1 VSSEEDAE
9 HAFSAEEGPFADQ
22 MWSDVVKPEGSGKQ
36 RRLGRYLLLERI
48 GAGGMAEVYRA
59 VALGAHGFERQVVVK
74 CLLPDLSSSPDFIE
88 MFVKEARISALLD
101 HPNLVQVH
109 DFGQLDGRY
118 FLAMEHLDGHTLLRL
133 SEVAFLVGQLDPGVA
148 IYAAAQ
154 VARGLAYVH
163 SRTLPGGERLDL
175 VHRDVSPSNIMLL
188 RSGGVKLLDF
198 GIAKAQAQFLGQ
210 DTTQRGIWK
219 GKLSY
224 MSPEQLDGDPAEA
237 RSDIRSLGVALW
249 ESLVGRSLFRGS
261 NSIET
266 IKNIKEQPVVPPSVL
281 RPEVPQE
288 VDAIVARA
296 LERDPGQRY
305 SDAATMADEL
315 DALLEWMGFRSSHLV
330 ACLEEF
336 FPRGADEQSLAATPS
351 SGLSWA
357 VAGDVGGLP
366 AADAPGAGRMQRRR
380 QSATWSAIL
389 LAVAL
394 LLFVGLR
401 GLRRAPGVS
410 PPARATFASAGAP
423 KRSTPGITILPLKG
437 ASAPAS
443 APRVD
448 LEAAS
453 RVGGI
458 VQAEEPAVISA
469 SSADHAPRSQPRP
482 ERPTAGSADRASP
495 GVTASPRR
503 VRRALT
509 LDPFVTAPSLAHRK
523 DEN

>member
-1 VSSEEDAE
+1 
-9 HAFSAEEGPFADQ
+9 
-22 MWSDVVKPEGSGKQ
+22 MNPEGSGKQ
-36 RRLGRYLLLERI
+36 RRLGRYLLVERI

-59 VALGAHGFERQVVVK
+59 VALGARGFERRVVVK
-74 CLLPDLSSSPDFIE
+74 CLLPDLSASPDFIG

-118 FLAMEHLDGHTLLRL
+118 FLAMEHLDGHTLLSL
-133 SEVAFLVGQLDPGVA
+133 CEAAFRVGQLDPGIA
-148 IYAAAQ
+148 MYAAAQ

-163 SRTLPGGERLDL
+163 SRTLAGGERLDL

-198 GIAKAQAQFLGQ
+198 GIVKAQAQFLGQ

-224 MSPEQLDGDPAEA
+224 MSPEQIDGKPANA
-237 RSDIRSLGVALW
+237 SSDIRSLGVVLW

-281 RPEVPQE
+281 RPDVMPE

-305 SDAATMADEL
+305 SDAGTMADEL
-315 DALLEWMGFRSSHLV
+315 EALLQWMGFRSSLVV
-330 ACLEEF
+330 ACLEDL
-336 FPRGADEQSLAATPS
+336 FPRGADEHTLAATPS

-357 VAGDVGGLP
+357 VPGDEGELP
-366 AADAPGAGRMQRRR
+366 AVDAPGAGRTQRLRR
-380 QSATWSAIL
+380 SATWSAIL
-389 LAVAL
+389 LAAAL
-394 LLFVGLR
+394 LLVAGFR
-401 GLRRAPGVS
+401 GLRRASRAS
-410 PPARATFASAGAP
+410 PPEQAAVASAGAP
-423 KRSTPGITILPLKG
+423 KQRTPGITILPLEG
-437 ASAPAS
+437 AAAPVT
-443 APRVD
+443 APGRY
-448 LEAAS
+448 LAAS
-453 RVGGI
+453 RAGGAQS
-458 VQAEEPAVISA
+458 VVAAQEPAVPAAA
-469 SSADHAPRSQPRP
+469 SVDHAHRRQPRR
-482 ERPTAGSADRASP
+482 ERSVAGSADRASA
-495 GVTASPRR
+495 GASARTA
-503 VRRALT
+503 RRALT
-509 LDPFVTAPSLAHRK
+509 IDPFVAAPGLAQRK